1 MKTINLIT
9 TGLLLSLALA
19 QPTSAR
25 NFRDMIRIPV
35 APERMAVEASA
46 TLTSFSPVD
55 RATIEKSIRKI
66 VASWNGPDLAKYLA
80 KNFQD
85 KHLLLTTIQRSV
97 PMDAKLR
104 LISVHGISTLEQNN
118 SLHPTTHARQRRSV
132 VIATVDLQLEFN
144 DPFKGLVKLPHSSQF
159 YLQVVESE

>member
-1 MKTINLIT
+1 MKKINLIT
-9 TGLLLSLALA
+9 AGLLLSLTLS

-35 APERMAVEASA
+35 APEKMATEVSTIAA
-46 TLTSFSPVD
+46 PFSPVD
-55 RATIEKSIRKI
+55 RATIEKSIQKI
-66 VASWNGPDLAKYLA
+66 VASWNGPNLAAYLD

-85 KHLLLTTIQRSV
+85 KSLLLTTIQRSV

-104 LISVHGISTLEQNN
+104 LIAVHGITTLEQKV
-118 SLHPTTHARQRRSV
+118 STKPSSQVRQRRSV

-159 YLQVVESE
+159 YLQVMESE